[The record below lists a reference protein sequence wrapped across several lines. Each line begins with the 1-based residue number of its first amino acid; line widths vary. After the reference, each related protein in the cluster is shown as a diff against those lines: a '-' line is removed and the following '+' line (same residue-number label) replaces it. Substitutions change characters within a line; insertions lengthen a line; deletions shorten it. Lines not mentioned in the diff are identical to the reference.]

1 MKSKNL
7 TILSAACLLMA
18 TAACQK
24 TALTEVSPGV
34 PGQGITFELMT
45 SPQSKVTTDA
55 AFKTVFDEGDEV
67 GLYVVQHAEG
77 DDIGLLSSGNLYDNL
92 KLVLRSGTWVLDGSE
107 QIYFPENGD
116 LLDFYAY
123 WPYSEVADPTAIA
136 YNASESSYDLLAAV
150 NADVA
155 RTSEPIRLVFDHL
168 LALVEVNV
176 EGRGESVIMKNVI
189 TDAVFNLDGK
199 PSMTLGATPVA
210 EVEIPAAA
218 ESKSY
223 RIYLP
228 AQALAEGE
236 LFNIKVGELDSKYNN
251 ASSRSLQAGRVLQY
265 NIDTQLGDIDAMP
278 NCYMLKPGETVEI
291 PVTKAYEVWKQESY
305 LGPETLT
312 GEPQAEFLWMD
323 EEGLVTSMELV
334 SDPDD
339 KTKSRIK
346 VTTASGK
353 EGNALVGVRIDGEI
367 RWAWHIWVT
376 EYDPD
381 ADGKTYD
388 YHFAISDRERSYI
401 FMDRNLGAVTDD
413 PREAGSIGL
422 YYQGSRNIPFP
433 GPQTM
438 ETSPAM
444 KTLYGLDGSNP
455 QISFTK
461 ITTGEDQEAAVRYSL
476 NNPTTFI
483 MSNASPATSWMS
495 TASSGTTIAEHF
507 WSKQLERKRLFDP
520 CPEGWTLPSR
530 DGTGNAGQSID
541 PYDCVIY
548 ISDSGNWTNKTG
560 YLKYMNL
567 DNYDGTATY
576 GYFPLG
582 GRMHFQTGKYDGT
595 GQKCM
600 LYLGESQSFTNV
612 MVFEI
617 SATAVQGR
625 TGYGRASG
633 LPVRCVRE
641 FTE

>member
-67 GLYVVQHAEG
+67 GLYVVQHAER

-123 WPYSEVADPTAIA
+123 WPYSEAADPTAIA

-199 PSMTLGATPVA
+199 PSMTLGATPVE
-210 EVEIPAAA
+210 EVEIPAVA

-236 LFNIKVGELDSKYNN
+236 LFNIKVGDQYSKYNN
-251 ASSRSLQAGRVLQY
+251 ASSRSLQAGTVLQY

-305 LGPETLT
+305 LGPVTLT

-353 EGNALVGVRIDGEI
+353 EGNALVGVRIDGEM

-388 YHFAISDRERSYI
+388 YYFQKNGSERTYV

-422 YYQGSRNIPFP
+422 YYQGMRNIPFP
-433 GPQTM
+433 GPQTI
-438 ETSPAM
+438 ESSAQR
-444 KTLYGLDGSNP
+444 KTLYKIDGSMTEVK
-455 QISFTK
+455 FTDN
-461 ITTGEDQEAAVRYSL
+461 TDMEQEAAVQYSL
-476 NNPTTFI
+476 KNPTTFI
-483 MSNASPATSWMS
+483 YK
-495 TASSGTTIAEHF
+495 SSGSSTWQSVGTPSPDLAQHF
-507 WSKQLERKRLFDP
+507 WSANLEKKRLYDP

-530 DGTGNAGQSID
+530 DGAADID
-541 PYDCVIY
+541 PYDCVTY
-548 ISDSGNWTNKTG
+548 MSGG
-560 YLKYMNL
+560 YTQYMNP
-567 DNYDGTATY
+567 DNYDGTAPY

-582 GRMHFQTGKYDGT
+582 GRMHYQTGKYDQL
-595 GQKCM
+595 GQTCL
-600 LYLGESQSFTNV
+600 LYIGEYDASVVNNNK
-612 MVFEI
+612 VFE
-617 SATAVQGR
+617 ATMKSVKGR
-625 TGYGRASG
+625 SGYGRASG